1 MHAHLE
7 AQDFESRAFKC
18 RDYASGG
25 DLNTETGEIPP
36 DRGNHAT
43 RVTRSARMHP
53 GIPRRVRCVT
63 RHLASAPVCGR
74 VIAKEGADRS
84 LRDRGKRRPGKQPGE
99 PGTTMNLAAD
109 PDERFA
115 FPPAASCGCG
125 AGLAGAPVLA
135 QRRHQ
140 VTDIAPAPAPKVT
153 EYVAQAKEC
162 PGCGTVTE
170 GELPAHVRARASFG
184 PETCA
189 QAANLTAGHH
199 IPVYRSTLLLCQ
211 LAGIAVSTGWM
222 AGIRGRA
229 ASLVEASGFMDRV
242 RELLKTAPA
251 VHADETPARA
261 AGGTRYVH
269 LACTRY
275 LTCMHT
281 GDRSAD
287 AIDAGGVLP
296 GYCGVIVRDGYAGY
310 GHLTDALHAWCGVHL
325 LRDLKGLYDFE
336 PSQQQWASQMAGLL
350 IQARDAAWTARQAGQ
365 SALDAVVLEDLVA
378 HYRALAAAGLA
389 ANLYRR
395 TATAKDARRIARR
408 FLCFEDLIL
417 RFATRPDLDIF
428 SNNEAE
434 RTIRPVKV
442 QQRSSGG
449 CWRTIDGLADFALV
463 QSYLSTAAFSRGP
476 RRERRSVH
484 RVCAAQRLMVRTLPC
499 VTGVVQACYR
509 RVVVAVWLSCV
520 MSSRLAAR
528 AAFRS
533 WSRSP
538 SWSRR
543 SAACCSRWVIFWFR
557 ASMSAGAPSPDSR
570 HVCSP
575 SASESR
581 FSSCRVRASSRS
593 ARSWAASRSA
603 CRDARV
609 TAGPGQ
615 APADGGAAWRTWI
628 FSSRSRCR

>member
-1 MHAHLE
+1 
-7 AQDFESRAFKC
+7 
-18 RDYASGG
+18 
-25 DLNTETGEIPP
+25 
-36 DRGNHAT
+36 
-43 RVTRSARMHP
+43 VP
-53 GIPRRVRCVT
+53 GIPSAEELSALPAAELAARLAEAYRLIAELTAQVGRLSARVEDLERQARRDSSTSSRPP
-63 RHLASAPVCGR
+63 SSDSPY
-74 VIAKEGADRS
+74 KKKGAGRS
-84 LRDRGKRRPGKQPGE
+84 LRERGKRRPGRQPGE
-99 PGTTMNLAAD
+99 PGTTMNLVDD
-109 PDERFA
+109 PDERFE
-115 FPPAASCGCG
+115 FPPAACCGCG

-140 VTDIAPAPAPKVT
+140 VTDIAPAPAPRVT
-153 EYVAQAKEC
+153 GYVAQAKEC
-162 PGCGTVTE
+162 SGCGTVTE

-281 GDRSAD
+281 GDRSAN

-296 GYCGVIVRDGYAGY
+296 GYQGVIVRDGYAGY

-350 IQARDAAWTARQAGQ
+350 IEARDAASAARQAGQ

-378 HYRALAAAGLA
+378 RYRALAAAGLA

-395 TATAKDARRIARR
+395 TAAAKDARRIARR
-408 FLCFEDLIL
+408 FLGFEDLIL

-428 SNNEAE
+428 SNDLASYCTSCGGWEVRGLAG
-434 RTIRPVKV
+434 R
-442 QQRSSGG
+442 SGG
-449 CWRTIDGLADFALV
+449 CRAGGFSVAGGSDILPWRAVAPGFAV
-463 QSYLSTAAFSRGP
+463 GVAA
-476 RRERRSVH
+476 
-484 RVCAAQRLMVRTLPC
+484 A
-499 VTGVVQACYR
+499 
-509 RVVVAVWLSCV
+509 
-520 MSSRLAAR
+520 
-528 AAFRS
+528 
-533 WSRSP
+533 
-538 SWSRR
+538 
-543 SAACCSRWVIFWFR
+543 
-557 ASMSAGAPSPDSR
+557 
-570 HVCSP
+570 
-575 SASESR
+575 
-581 FSSCRVRASSRS
+581 
-593 ARSWAASRSA
+593 
-603 CRDARV
+603 
-609 TAGPGQ
+609 
-615 APADGGAAWRTWI
+615 
-628 FSSRSRCR
+628 